1 MKTNNSFKDG
11 VLNKIKSD
19 KVRMR
24 PKLYFIVRPILFV
37 LGLIM
42 IIVFSIYFLSF
53 LFFIF
58 RINDGWA
65 LTTFGLRGV
74 LALFMSMPWGIISF
88 ILLFMVVLETL
99 LFRFSSVY
107 RKPVLYSFLALIILI
122 SVISFAVGFT
132 SFHDNMFLGRK
143 LPWMGLYEGY
153 ERIDFRNIYCG
164 RVLGI
169 ADNGFIIEYTDDP
182 ACMEMK
188 VIVPQEFVK
197 HKELKIGDIVI
208 LVGKRNGSVI
218 NLTDLTKINAETFCR
233 HRTRIES
240 R

>member
-1 MKTNNSFKDG
+1 MKTNNSFKEDI
-11 VLNKIKSD
+11 LNKIKSE
-19 KVRMR
+19 KVKMK

-37 LGLIM
+37 FGLIM

-58 RINDGWA
+58 KINDGWA
-65 LTTFGLRGV
+65 LTSFGLRGV
-74 LALFMSMPWGIISF
+74 LALLMSLPWGIISF
-88 ILLFMVVLETL
+88 ILLLMVVLETL

-107 RKPVLYSFLALIILI
+107 RKPVLYSFLALLVLI
-122 SVISFAVGFT
+122 SAVSFAVGLT
-132 SFHDNMFLGRK
+132 SFHDNMFLNQK

-153 ERIDFRNIYCG
+153 ERIDFRNIHCG
-164 RVLGI
+164 KVLGMT
-169 ADNGFIIEYTDDP
+169 DNGFVIEYMDDP
-182 ACMEMK
+182 LCMEIR
-188 VIVPQEFVK
+188 VIVPQEFAK

-208 LVGKRNGSVI
+208 LAGERKGLVI
-218 NLTDLTKINAETFCR
+218 NLTDLTKIDAEVFCR